1 MTATLKE
8 LKIGDDLEP
17 RKMSVTQ
24 DGINAFHHTF
34 GGSNPLHTDP
44 ELAQERGFGAPLQ
57 HGVRTL
63 YPVFTAV
70 FSRFPQLA
78 AGASCFSAKFIAPV
92 EPGDELTA
100 HCRVI
105 RHEETGGQRMV
116 AFESWVENQKGTK
129 VLVGEVTLSESLQG

>member
-1 MTATLKE
+1 MPNSLKQ
-8 LKIGDDLEP
+8 LKVGDQLDP
-17 RKMSVTQ
+17 RKMSVVQ

-44 ELAQERGFGAPLQ
+44 DLAQKSGFGAPLQ

-70 FSRFPQLA
+70 FSRFPQRA
-78 AGASCFSAKFIAPV
+78 AGASRFSAKFIAPV

-100 HCRVI
+100 YCRVA
-105 RHEETGGQRMV
+105 RHEEAGGRRTV
-116 AFESWVENQKGTK
+116 AFESWVENQKSTK
-129 VLVGEVTLSESLQG
+129 VLVGEVTLSEPLQR